1 MTTKE
6 KEVYMNEIK
15 ERFKDQSLQEL
26 RESKFLNMMDDHW
39 KDENYLFDDVM
50 DELIKKK
57 EALENEI

>member
-1 MTTKE
+1 MNE

-39 KDENYLFDDVM
+39 KDENYWFDDVM
-50 DELIKKK
+50 DELIKEKEKK
-57 EALENEI
+57 

>member
-1 MTTKE
+1 MSTKE
-6 KEVYMNEIK
+6 KEVYMNEIR

-50 DELIKKK
+50 NELIKKK
-57 EALENEI
+57 EVLKYE

>member
-39 KDENYLFDDVM
+39 KEENYLFDDVM
-50 DELIKKK
+50 NELIKKK
-57 EALENEI
+57 EVLSE

>member
-1 MTTKE
+1 MITKE
-6 KEVYMNEIK
+6 KEVYMNEIR

-39 KDENYLFDDVM
+39 KDENYWFDDVM

-57 EALENEI
+57 EVE